1 MTTLRFGKLIW
12 RNLTRARARSL
23 LTSLGVAL
31 SVFIFAALLS
41 LDRGVQR
48 MIETTGGDNIITV
61 FEKYK
66 ACPPFSHLPVHYT
79 DKIATIPGVETVMP
93 VRFMLSTC
101 GTTTDL
107 VAVHGIDPS
116 KLRSF
121 MELNIPEDQYA
132 QFAGEKGAAICG
144 RQVADKYGWQLGQ
157 QVSLPQLKGISFA
170 LRGIFDAPGSS
181 ANQLVFVDRNF
192 LDMSMEQPGIA
203 TLFRV
208 KVKDGQSLDTVG
220 ASIDSFFANYETQT
234 KSSSEKSFIAAMIH
248 DFKEMVSFSQLI
260 AYAALILLLAAVVNS
275 VSMSVRDRLREMA
288 ILKLLGFDSH
298 SVAGLVTFETALL
311 GLLAA
316 CIGAGLALLLTS
328 QANLSISVEG
338 FTIRPYMNA
347 DVVVLALVSG
357 LGLGWLGATLASR
370 GAARLPIV
378 EALRE
383 VD

>member
-1 MTTLRFGKLIW
+1 MTGIRFSKLIL
-12 RNLTRARARSL
+12 RNLTRAKARTL
-23 LTSLGVAL
+23 LTLLGVAM

-41 LDRGVQR
+41 LDHGVQR
-48 MIETTGGDNIITV
+48 MIETTGDDSVITV

-79 DKIATIPGVETVMP
+79 DKITGIAGVEEVMP
-93 VRFMLSTC
+93 VRFLLSTC

-107 VAVHGIDPS
+107 VAIHGIDPA

-121 MELNIPEDQYA
+121 MDINIPEDQYSA
-132 QFAGEKGAAICG
+132 FAAEKGSAICG
-144 RQVADKYGWQLGQ
+144 RQVADKYGWQVGQ
-157 QVSLPQLKGISFA
+157 QVSLPQLNGISFA
-170 LRGIFDAPGSS
+170 LRGVFDAEGSS
-181 ANQLVFVDRNF
+181 ANQLVFVDRVY
-192 LDMSMEQPGIA
+192 LDQSQEQQGIA

-208 KVKDGQSLDTVG
+208 KVKDPKQVDSVGQ
-220 ASIDSFFANYETQT
+220 AIDSFFANYETQT

-288 ILKLLGFDSH
+288 ILKLLGFDSEK
-298 SVAGLVTFETALL
+298 VIALVTTETALL
-311 GLLAA
+311 GLFAAFIGTALAWT
-316 CIGAGLALLLTS
+316 LTTF
-328 QANLSISVEG
+328 ANLSISVEG
-338 FTIRPYMNA
+338 FTIRPWMNS
-347 DVVVLALVSG
+347 DVITLALASG
-357 LGLGWLGATLASR
+357 LGLGFAGALL
-370 GAARLPIV
+370 AARGSAKQPIV